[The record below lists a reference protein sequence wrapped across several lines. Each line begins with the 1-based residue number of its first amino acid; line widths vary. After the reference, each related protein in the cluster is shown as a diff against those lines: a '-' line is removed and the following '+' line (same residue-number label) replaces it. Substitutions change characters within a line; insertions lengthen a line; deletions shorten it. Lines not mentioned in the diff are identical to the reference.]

1 MDYTFYYDESNNI
14 RSLYLANGRFN
25 TDSHQNPSPCFVL
38 AGIAHKGDQAKSNC
52 EELITSLCLPP
63 TAKELKFK
71 QVAKGGFLDNL
82 KSAKVTQILK
92 WLVDSDYYLH
102 YMNLNMEYWSL
113 VDIIDDC
120 CDHTDRHGMLNYA
133 PAGGR
138 RAYVDYHKDALYYLM
153 RKYKSNFLATLS
165 KYRYPNVT
173 QKNAASFIK
182 RLNEIIK
189 KNRQVSA
196 RVGGKVSK
204 EDLSRTI
211 SLSKL
216 FDMCRNIESLDMVYT
231 TEPYKLIDG
240 LSVFYRH
247 RIGLFASSRHI
258 FDNEYEIEKSFKEI
272 ESRDGLLGSSN
283 FKFVDS
289 KQYPAVQV
297 SDVISGLLKNYFT
310 FLAQTNVADL
320 VDAKGSLTDKQLEC
334 LTLLQKLV
342 EKSDDEQPEFLYYVM
357 SQIEHHKHG
366 VFLFDKDGKDEF
378 VRVVGSDERNA

>member
-133 PAGGR
+133 PAGGGVPMWTTTKTR
-138 RAYVDYHKDALYYLM
+138 CT
-153 RKYKSNFLATLS
+153 TLCANTS
-165 KYRYPNVT
+165 RIFWQLFPNIVT
-173 QKNAASFIK
+173 QTS
-182 RLNEIIK
+182 RK
-189 KNRQVSA
+189 K
-196 RVGGKVSK
+196 
-204 EDLSRTI
+204 
-211 SLSKL
+211 
-216 FDMCRNIESLDMVYT
+216 M
-231 TEPYKLIDG
+231 P
-240 LSVFYRH
+240 RH
-247 RIGLFASSRHI
+247 
-258 FDNEYEIEKSFKEI
+258 
-272 ESRDGLLGSSN
+272 SSN
-283 FKFVDS
+283 D
-289 KQYPAVQV
+289 
-297 SDVISGLLKNYFT
+297 
-310 FLAQTNVADL
+310 
-320 VDAKGSLTDKQLEC
+320 
-334 LTLLQKLV
+334 
-342 EKSDDEQPEFLYYVM
+342 
-357 SQIEHHKHG
+357 
-366 VFLFDKDGKDEF
+366 
-378 VRVVGSDERNA
+378 

>member
-1 MDYTFYYDESNNI
+1 MSYTFYYDESNNI
-14 RSLYLANGRFN
+14 RSLYLTGGRFN
-25 TDSHQNPSPCFVL
+25 TDSHDNPSPCFVL
-38 AGIAHKGDQAKSNC
+38 AGIAHKGDQAKGNC
-52 EELITSLCLPP
+52 EELIDSLILSPS
-63 TAKELKFK
+63 AKELKFN

-82 KSAKVTQILK
+82 KSARVTKILS

-113 VDIIDDC
+113 VDIVDDC
-120 CDHTDRHGMLNYA
+120 CSHADRYGMLNYA

-153 RKYKSNFLATLS
+153 RKYKPDFLALLS
-165 KYRYPNVT
+165 KYRFPNVIP
-173 QKNAASFIK
+173 KNAAPFVK
-182 RLNEIIK
+182 RLNDIVK

-196 RVGGKVSK
+196 RLGGKVSK

-216 FDMCRNIESLDMVYT
+216 FDMCRNIEALDMVYA
-231 TEPYKLIDG
+231 TEPFKLING

-247 RIGLFASSRHI
+247 SIGLFASSQHI
-258 FDNEYEIEKSFKEI
+258 FDNEYEIEKSFKELA
-272 ESRDGLLGSSN
+272 SVDGLLGSSD

-310 FLAQTNVADL
+310 FVATTSVPDIME
-320 VDAKGSLTDKQLEC
+320 AKNSLTDKQAHC
-334 LTLLQKLV
+334 LLLLQKLI
-342 EKSDDEQPEFLYYVM
+342 EKSDAERPEFLYYVM
-357 SQIEHHKHG
+357 SQIEHHKHA
-366 VFLFDKDGKDEF
+366 VFMFGKDAKDEF
-378 VRVVGSDERNA
+378 VQVVGGGTRKV

>member
-1 MDYTFYYDESNNI
+1 MSYTFYYDESNNI
-14 RSLYLANGRFN
+14 RSLYLTGGRFN
-25 TDSHQNPSPCFVL
+25 TDSHDNPSPCFVL
-38 AGIAHKGDQAKSNC
+38 AGIAHKDEQVESNC
-52 EELITSLCLPP
+52 EELIASLCLPS
-63 TAKELKFK
+63 TAMELKFK

-82 KSAKVTQILK
+82 KSAKVTQIIK

-120 CDHTDRHGMLNYA
+120 CNHTDRYGMLNYA

-138 RAYVDYHKDALYYLM
+138 RAYVDYLKGALYYLM
-153 RKYKSNFLATLS
+153 RKYKSDFLAALS

-173 QKNAASFIK
+173 PKNAAPFIK
-182 RLNEIIK
+182 RLNKIIK

-196 RVGGKVSK
+196 RLGGKVSK

-216 FDMCRNIESLDMVYT
+216 FDMCRNIESLDMVHT
-231 TEPYKLIDG
+231 NEPYKLIDG

-247 RIGLFASSRHI
+247 RIDLFASSPHI
-258 FDNEYEIEKSFKEI
+258 FDNEYQIEKCFKEI
-272 ESRDGLLGSSN
+272 APRDGLLGSSD

-297 SDVISGLLKNYFT
+297 SDVMSGLLKNYFT
-310 FLAQTNVADL
+310 FLAQTNVAD
-320 VDAKGSLTDKQLEC
+320 VADAKNSLTEKQLEC

-342 EKSDDEQPEFLYYVM
+342 EKSDDEQPELLHYVM
-357 SQIEHHKHG
+357 SQIEHHKHA
-366 VFLFDKDGKDEF
+366 VFLFDKEAKDEF
-378 VRVVGSDERNA
+378 VRVVGSGVRNA